1 MYDTEIDTALQQ
13 AAIVL
18 RRSVE
23 SGIFHPDPAPPRPYM
38 RAALRLLVDRITGY
52 QYGPY
57 YGSSLLPLLLSSNF
71 LTQAAVDLFGPCMCA
86 HLLATVDGDT
96 SVLANL
102 RAYRASR
109 TAWSLGRGVVGLVK
123 TLTVSRAERVWRL
136 IDQVVQAHVT
146 FGADLLSR
154 LARDADLLRQ
164 GFGITGT
171 LSALKVT
178 GSDPHRGGHRV
189 VLLRYSDGRGVVYKP
204 SDLTFQLMLMGD
216 RRSYELSRTHH
227 PALAPYTES
236 LFAALDPELPA
247 IRIIAFPHSRGEYGY
262 MQRIEKLSVIP
273 DDAQGTYYRKLGRL
287 IAVAALFGLTDL
299 HEENVMATA
308 DGPFLID
315 AEMSFCYHSDPATNL
330 LTHSALH
337 RVVHITPED
346 SSNLGGVF
354 TARYEDDAWEI
365 CKLSAPYD
373 RDEINA
379 GFKATN
385 EGGAWVSGRT
395 YPNVLLHGIREEVD
409 RIALR
414 LGNVHRWI
422 AQAYAVKPAAR
433 LLLST
438 TVMCGFHVEGVRSLL
453 EGTLPTDAQ
462 ALTLSFNDW
471 LTWYGGKHNAV
482 PAALVQPHDRQ
493 SLLDPTRVRGVSY
506 ATASAGGA
514 SAANLVEVW
523 NAMNRLSTPTGVAQ
537 FKARVKT
544 SLEQTLKCGPL
555 A

>member
-1 MYDTEIDTALQQ
+1 MYDTEIDQALTQ
-13 AAIVL
+13 AAVAL
-18 RRSVE
+18 RRARHGGLFV
-23 SGIFHPDPAPPRPYM
+23 PDPVPPHPWM
-38 RAALRLLVDRITGY
+38 RAALRMLVDRITGY

-57 YGSSLLPLLLSSNF
+57 FGSSLLPLLLSSNF
-71 LTQAAVDLFGPCMCA
+71 LTRAAVDLFGPCTCA

-102 RAYRASR
+102 RAYRLSR
-109 TAWSLGRGVVGLVK
+109 AAWGLGRGLVGTVK
-123 TLTVSRAERVWRL
+123 TLTVTRAERVWRL

-154 LARDADLLRQ
+154 LAWDRDLLRRA
-164 GFGITGT
+164 FGITGT
-171 LSALKVT
+171 LSTLHVT

-227 PALAPYTES
+227 PALSPYTDS
-236 LFAALDPELPA
+236 LFAALDPDLPA

-262 MQRIEKLSVIP
+262 MQRIEKTPVIP
-273 DDAQGTYYRKLGRL
+273 DADQGMYFRKLGRL
-287 IAVAALFGLTDL
+287 VAVAALFGITDL

-308 DGPFLID
+308 DGPYLID
-315 AEMSFCYHSDPATNL
+315 AEMAFCYPGVNTNL
-330 LTHSALH
+330 INHCALQ
-337 RVVHITPED
+337 RVLHITPEEF
-346 SSNLGGVF
+346 SNVGGVF
-354 TARYEDDAWEI
+354 TARYENNAWEI
-365 CKLSAPYD
+365 NKLSAPYD
-373 RDEINA
+373 AQELNA
-379 GFKATN
+379 GFKATAL
-385 EGGAWVSGRT
+385 GGAWVSGRT

-414 LGNVHRWI
+414 LGHVHRWI

-433 LLLST
+433 VLLST
-438 TVMCGFHVEGVRSLL
+438 TVMCGLHVEGVRMLL

-462 ALTLSFNDW
+462 APNLSFGDW

-482 PAALVQPHDRQ
+482 PAALVEPHSRQ
-493 SLLDPTRVRGVSY
+493 SLLDPTRVQGVTY
-506 ATASAGGA
+506 TTASAGGA

-523 NAMNRLSTPTGVAQ
+523 NTMNGLSTPMGVTQ
-537 FKARVKT
+537 FKTRLKT
-544 SLEQTLKCGPL
+544 ALEQTLRCGPL